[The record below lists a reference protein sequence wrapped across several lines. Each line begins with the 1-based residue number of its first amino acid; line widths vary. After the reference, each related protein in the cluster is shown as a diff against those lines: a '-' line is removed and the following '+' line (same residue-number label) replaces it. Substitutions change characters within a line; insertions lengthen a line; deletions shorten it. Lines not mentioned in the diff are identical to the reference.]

1 MRTSLSLIAMSAL
14 CQKRTLQWSESAS
27 EICILGGAI
36 ARATKARTK
45 MKKIGVR
52 ERPADLIYSL
62 DEMPPWP
69 HLLGLGFQHVAV
81 ICPYLVMVAL
91 VAEAAKLS
99 HAAAQS
105 AVSLA
110 MIAVAFTTVL
120 QSLRLGPIGSGYL
133 CPPVVTAIYLP
144 SSLAAAA
151 SIGISAVCGMVIFAG
166 ACEIAVASLVNRARK
181 LFPAVVSGVVIMAVG
196 LELGKIAAGV
206 LLEHTAAHSGQTVAS
221 FATAAC
227 TLAAMASLAVW
238 TTGLPKLF
246 CSLIGILV
254 GYAIAAIFHVFPPHF
269 FADYQAASTF
279 AVPDP
284 SFLSY
289 AFAPSFAAAFA
300 IAGLASGL
308 RVIGVLTT
316 CQQMNDAAWRRP
328 DMRNIAAGIRADG
341 IGSLVGGL
349 LGVPG
354 LSAAPTLVSVEMTTG
369 ATSRVIAWSVALWF
383 ILLSC
388 LPKFAG
394 LIVNMPRPVMAAAL
408 FFNGALMLVAGIQ
421 IIASRPITLRA
432 SIIIGLSVLV
442 ALTVPIFPDF
452 YRSLPGWTQQF
463 TGSIIT
469 MAVII
474 AVPLNAAFLLGTWH
488 YSYLR
493 LGTSS
498 EPATPASFDAFFE
511 KHANE
516 WKISAADATHVRSV
530 VDAAIED
537 VAANAN
543 GPVELSLACDSF
555 DVIVTLRY
563 LGNLPPLPDT
573 NPKKVMIEEQ
583 SFVSGLSGYLS
594 GLHADRIERAAKG
607 EDCEFKLV
615 FQL

>member
-1 MRTSLSLIAMSAL
+1 
-14 CQKRTLQWSESAS
+14 
-27 EICILGGAI
+27 
-36 ARATKARTK
+36 
-45 MKKIGVR
+45 
-52 ERPADLIYSL
+52 
-62 DEMPPWP
+62 
-69 HLLGLGFQHVAV
+69 
-81 ICPYLVMVAL
+81 
-91 VAEAAKLS
+91 
-99 HAAAQS
+99 
-105 AVSLA
+105 
-110 MIAVAFTTVL
+110 
-120 QSLRLGPIGSGYL
+120 
-133 CPPVVTAIYLP
+133 
-144 SSLAAAA
+144 
-151 SIGISAVCGMVIFAG
+151 
-166 ACEIAVASLVNRARK
+166 
-181 LFPAVVSGVVIMAVG
+181 MAVG
-196 LELGKIAAGV
+196 LELGKIAASV
-206 LLEHTAAHSGQTVAS
+206 LLQHTATHSDQTVGS
-221 FATAAC
+221 FATAVC
-227 TLAAMASLAVW
+227 TLAAMAGLAVW
-238 TTGLPKLF
+238 ATGLPKLF

-254 GYAIAAIFHVFPPHF
+254 GYGVAAIFDVFPPSF
-269 FADYQAASTF
+269 FEDYKAASLF

-432 SIIIGLSVLV
+432 SIIIGLSVLA

-469 MAVII
+469 MAVIV
-474 AVPLNAAFLLGTWH
+474 AVPLNGAFLLGAWH
-488 YSYLR
+488 YSILR
-493 LGTSS
+493 LGTGS
-498 EPATPASFDAFFE
+498 EPVTPASFDAFFE
-511 KHANE
+511 KQANE
-516 WKISAADATHVRSV
+516 WKISADDATRVRSV

-543 GPVELSLACDSF
+543 GPVELRLGCDSF

-563 LGNLPPLPDT
+563 PGNLPPLPDT

-594 GLHADRIERAAKG
+594 GLHADRIERSAKG
-607 EDCEFKLV
+607 EDCEIKLV

>member
-1 MRTSLSLIAMSAL
+1 M
-14 CQKRTLQWSESAS
+14 
-27 EICILGGAI
+27 
-36 ARATKARTK
+36 TK
-45 MKKIGVR
+45 MKEIGVR
-52 ERPADLIYSL
+52 ERPADLIFSL
-62 DEMPPWP
+62 DEIPPWP

-91 VAEAAKLS
+91 VAEAAKLP

-105 AVSLA
+105 ATSLA
-110 MIAVAFTTVL
+110 MIAVAFMTVL
-120 QSLRLGPIGSGYL
+120 QSLRLGPVGSGYL

-144 SSLAAAA
+144 SSLAVAG

-166 ACEIAVASLVNRARK
+166 ACEIAVASLVNRTRK

-206 LLEHTAAHSGQTVAS
+206 LLEHTAAHSDQTVAS
-221 FATAAC
+221 FATAVSA
-227 TLAAMASLAVW
+227 LFAMAGLAVW
-238 TTGLPKLF
+238 ATGLPKLF
-246 CSLIGILV
+246 CSLIGIVV
-254 GYAIAAIFHVFPPHF
+254 GYAIAAISHVFPPSF
-269 FADYQAASTF
+269 FADYKTASPF

-432 SIIIGLSVLV
+432 SIIIGLSVLA

-469 MAVII
+469 MAVIV
-474 AVPLNAAFLLGTWH
+474 AVPLNAAFLLGAWH
-488 YSYLR
+488 YSILR
-493 LGTSS
+493 LGTGS
-498 EPATPASFDAFFE
+498 EPVTPASFDAFFE
-511 KHANE
+511 KQANE
-516 WKISAADATHVRSV
+516 WKISADDATRVRSV

-543 GPVELSLACDSF
+543 GPVELRLGCDSF

-563 LGNLPPLPDT
+563 PGNLPPLPDT

-594 GLHADRIERAAKG
+594 GLHADRIERSAKG
-607 EDCEFKLV
+607 EDCEIKLV